1 MIPASGQALLRGPE
15 RSDRYPAAR
24 EAARPAP
31 PAASGASS
39 HLPEPPQELARLA
52 TSGRRSRLGGGDG
65 TASRRRAALPSAV
78 PDGSPRAPTVSF
90 RSASASS
97 SLPDAPALARDA
109 DAEPAFF
116 SARMELPDDGY
127 GSGASGR
134 LEPAGSAR
142 PVGGRPLERS
152 DSSLSSDLDTVE
164 PRGVAREAAAQG
176 SAGAPA
182 VTAERFRRQVAEH
195 LAAMPLAPDVRG
207 RADVQAQMEAE
218 YIEWAGDRLL
228 ERHRAYGAAGGYRFR
243 EPMEAT
249 GLPRASVAIAYE
261 SLKGFLTSATRTP
274 SGGAIAVLQG
284 RRDNERTSKI
294 RPAALGG
301 LMAGVANYVT
311 ESILLPAMDR
321 RARLANMPAFKAVD
335 PKVLVPDPAPV
346 QLEVTAEG
354 GKRFWRPVR
363 DSEVGRRAA
372 TESVDRPTR
381 NALRGAAHDDRK
393 LVETRQKLMDGKA
406 EAALFKPVLTATA
419 NALRRWASDAE
430 TLALPGRAMGLGAVA
445 SGTASAVNKA
455 VLDATKALPRT
466 GQVAVP
472 DLVGGM
478 QPVNLFHLAVPDPAQ
493 PALRWSDAKRL
504 PTYAWNVAQEALPL
518 LGEAVRTGSGALHA
532 ARDFFVRSIGGNVVI
547 GPVAAAAGLQV
558 ASIVRGRYG
567 VPNSDEATGSLG
579 NVMQQAGQSFFS
591 ELGWSGWKALMGDI
605 SGELAARLDRR
616 RDQTQ
621 ERLWREAR
629 AEMRGLDSDL
639 HQALSPSLRAFAAPL
654 RPPRGGAGV
663 TSAGA
668 AVTAADL
675 EAGRPPRA
683 PAPDLRLRRSVEA
696 ARASVEELLDFSP
709 QGIIEQAAVAQ
720 AAGALRRLTANYPH
734 AVLAA
739 EGMDVPRL
747 QRMQA
752 RLERVQRLLEQ
763 REALVAWREGPRPRP
778 DGR

>member
-15 RSDRYPAAR
+15 RSDRYPAAQD
-24 EAARPAP
+24 AARRAH

-52 TSGRRSRLGGGDG
+52 TSGRRSRPGGGDG
-65 TASRRRAALPSAV
+65 TASQRRAALPSAV
-78 PDGSPRAPTVSF
+78 PDGAPRAPTASF
-90 RSASASS
+90 RSASAS
-97 SLPDAPALARDA
+97 LPDAPAPARDA
-109 DAEPAFF
+109 VAEPVFF

-127 GSGASGR
+127 GSGPSGR
-134 LEPAGSAR
+134 VEAAGSALL
-142 PVGGRPLERS
+142 LERS

-176 SAGAPA
+176 STGAPA

-195 LAAMPLAPDVRG
+195 LAAMPLARDVRG

-218 YIEWAGDRLL
+218 YVEWAGDRLL
-228 ERHRAYGAAGGYRFR
+228 ERHRAYGAAGAYRFR

-261 SLKGFLTSATRTP
+261 SLKGFLTSSTRTP
-274 SGGAIAVLQG
+274 SGGAVAVLQG

-321 RARLANMPAFKAVD
+321 RARLANMPAFRAVD

-354 GKRFWRPVR
+354 EKRFWRPVR
-363 DSEVGRRAA
+363 DSEVGHRAT

-393 LVETRQKLMDGKA
+393 LAETRQKLMDGKA

-430 TLALPGRAMGLGAVA
+430 TLALPGSAMGLGAMA

-466 GQVAVP
+466 GQVAVS
-472 DLVGGM
+472 DLVGGT

-504 PTYAWNVAQEALPL
+504 PAYAWNVAQEALPL

-567 VPNSDEATGSLG
+567 VPGSDEATGSLG

-639 HQALSPSLRAFAAPL
+639 HQALSPSLRTFAAPV
-654 RPPRGGAGV
+654 RPPRGGA
-663 TSAGA
+663 
-668 AVTAADL
+668 AADL
-675 EAGRPPRA
+675 EAGRAPRA
-683 PAPDLRLRRSVEA
+683 PAPDLRLRRSMEA

-709 QGIIEQAAVAQ
+709 RGIIEHAAVAQ
-720 AAGALRRLTANYPH
+720 AAGALRRLTASHPH
-734 AVLAA
+734 AILAA